1 MALSSRSLITKTG
14 ISTTQV
20 FDMGGINIPG
30 GDFNIG
36 SAIKLGNASGI
47 ITCTTFSGSGA
58 SLTNLPAGNLT
69 GTVADARISALT
81 ASKLSGALPA
91 ISAANLTNIPAANL
105 TGTASAING
114 SNITNLNGSNISSG
128 IVTSAR
134 LGGGTASSSTFL
146 RGDGTFQVVNTDLVA
161 DTSPQLGGNL
171 DVNTKNINF
180 GDSSGSSDDRLNFG
194 ADTDLSIYHNGTNNI
209 ISSNTSGKQL
219 ILAANSEVRLTG
231 TVTRVMDENNTET
244 CAVFQPD
251 GKVELYHDN
260 NKVVE
265 THASGLNISS
275 PTASQY
281 TSLYIRGI
289 ASRGAE
295 LQMIANNGASDNDYW
310 RFHQHTNNEFRIE
323 NYNGSS
329 WETSILA
336 IPNSYT
342 ELRHDASTRLKTTS
356 GGVQVY
362 NSGVSTLQI
371 ETGDSRGQAWNI
383 LSTNGANNNTGTL
396 SIRNEAGSSF
406 CDFSANAGS
415 PKTTFRNGGAND
427 LLHID
432 SDGNVMAAK
441 QVGFHA
447 TGNNTYNRSSAFV
460 PEFNTEYFDIGGGYN
475 HTNYRFTAPV
485 AGRYFLY
492 FQYLTYPNAD
502 PDWKTFLFRK
512 NGSSSG
518 LYDQGFYRGH
528 EGTHGAQSSMQ
539 MSTYIQLAANDYIE
553 PYVETTG
560 GGTFYNYMGS
570 GHSHFWG
577 FLVH

>member
-1 MALSSRSLITKTG
+1 
-14 ISTTQV
+14 
-20 FDMGGINIPG
+20 N
-30 GDFNIG
+30 
-36 SAIKLGNASGI
+36 
-47 ITCTTFSGSGA
+47 
-58 SLTNLPAGNLT
+58 LTNLDASDLAS
-69 GTVADARISALT
+69 GTVPT
-81 ASKLSGALPA
+81 
-91 ISAANLTNIPAANL
+91 
-105 TGTASAING
+105 
-114 SNITNLNGSNISSG
+114 
-128 IVTSAR
+128 AR
-134 LGGGTASSSTFL
+134 LGSGTANNTTFL
-146 RGDGTFQVVNTDLVA
+146 RGDSTFQTVNTDLVS

-265 THASGLNISS
+265 THASGFNISS

-310 RFHQHTNNEFRIE
+310 RFHQHTNNEFRLE

-383 LSTNGANNNTGTL
+383 LSTNGAGSNTGTL
-396 SIRNEAGSSF
+396 SIRNEAGSSYL
-406 CDFSANAGS
+406 DLAANGGS
-415 PKTTFRNGGAND
+415 PKTVFRNGGAND
-427 LLHID
+427 LLVID
-432 SDGNVMAAK
+432 NDGNVSKPKSAAFRA
-441 QVGFHA
+441 Q
-447 TGNNTYNRSSAFV
+447 GNTHYANQTSDVDLIYDNEIFDKGGNYNPS
-460 PEFNTEYFDIGGGYN
+460 NG
-475 HTNYRFTAPV
+475 RFTAPV
-485 AGRYFLY
+485 AGRYFFSY
-492 FQYLTYPNAD
+492 NFLTYPDSDNY
-502 PDWKTFLFRK
+502 WKTMGFK
-512 NGSSSG
+512 VNGSSS
-518 LYDQGFYRGH
+518 YNYGFER
-528 EGTHGAQSSMQ
+528 EQSNSQ
-539 MSTYIQLAANDYIE
+539 NSQQVFIFLELSANDYIQ
-553 PYVETTG
+553 PHVQISSGTLDFYMTG
-560 GGTFYNYMGS
+560 G
-570 GHSHFWG
+570 HAHFFGW
-577 FLVH
+577 LVS